1 MKIADL
7 FIKLGLQKQGFD
19 KGIDDAKKR
28 TDTFGSAIKKV
39 GGVIAGAF
47 AGQKLIAF
55 GKELVNLGGVAQG
68 VSAAFERIGG
78 GKYLDDLKNATAG
91 TVSQLELMKRAITAQ
106 NLGIPIE
113 NLASLFQFAT
123 KRAQDTGESVDY
135 LVNSIVLGIGRKS
148 PLILDNLGISAIQL
162 REKLKGV
169 GLESASV
176 ADVAAA
182 VGSIAAD
189 SMRESGAIID
199 SNAIKFQNLSAMWQD
214 LKESIATN
222 KVVID
227 SVGDSL
233 TKLQQLMFVVTSEY
247 ATRWE
252 KAAMLVE
259 LSDKR
264 AEKIYNQVL
273 KREQELIKQRK
284 ETEAEFANLNVSQ
297 LKSLYDAAANAYVN
311 AIKAGND
318 EAAADFLSQSEKI
331 KNRLAEIGSN
341 EDTVALVTVAD
352 RIKQIQDEIS
362 VAKML
367 LLPTTEITDFQKAL
381 EDVDRLEGELA
392 KLQGALPSVR
402 KNLEAGAL
410 MGTIGTPDMPSTTL
424 DTTGLA
430 DMTGF
435 LQKQTDYMN
444 NVLADSLANFNQFKE
459 NMAYAVADFGIEVV
473 EQFGTAMGEFFAS
486 GQFPENFGNDVLRI
500 LGKFISNIGKMLI
513 TLGVASQAFQALI
526 DSAFTNPVSAIAA
539 IAAGAALVA
548 IGGAISGAVA
558 AGPKGSSRA
567 GAEGMT
573 MTTTNAMDQQLVA
586 RVSGRD
592 LEFVLAKRNAYT
604 ERG

>member
-7 FIKLGLQKQGFD
+7 FIKLGLRKQGFD
-19 KGIDDAKKR
+19 KGIDDAKQR
-28 TDTFGSAIKKV
+28 TNSLGSVMKKV

-47 AGQKLIAF
+47 AAQKLIAF

-182 VGSIAAD
+182 VGAIAAD
-189 SMRESGAIID
+189 SMRESGGIID
-199 SNAIKFQNLSAMWQD
+199 TNAIKIQNLSAMWQD

-233 TKLQQLMFVVTSEY
+233 TKLQQLMFVVTSEQ

-252 KAAMLVE
+252 KAAMMVE

-318 EAAADFLSQSEKI
+318 EAAADFLAQSEKI

-341 EDTVALVTVAD
+341 EDTAALVTVAD
-352 RIKQIQDEIS
+352 RIKQIQEEIS
-362 VAKML
+362 AAKML
-367 LLPTTEITDFQKAL
+367 LLPTTEITVFQKAL
-381 EDVDRLEGELA
+381 EDVERLEGELA

-402 KNLEAGAL
+402 KNLEAGAF
-410 MGTIGTPDMPSTTL
+410 MGTIGTPAMPSTTL

-459 NMAYAVADFGIEVV
+459 NMAYAVSDFGIEVV
-473 EQFGTAMGEFFAS
+473 EQFGMAMGEFFTS

-513 TLGVASQAFQALI
+513 TLGVASEAFQTLI
-526 DSAFTNPVSAIAA
+526 STAFMGGAIAA
-539 IAAGAALVA
+539 IAAGVALVA